1 MKTLAHIELKNN
13 DQQVIVD
20 FATKKEL
27 NTANLIT
34 ICLGQSKFASSAEQW
49 QAYEITKK
57 MEDGKDVELEDAD
70 YDLVKKKVEA
80 FEPYRNGFVFMP
92 FLELFK

>member
-1 MKTLAHIELKNN
+1 MKTLTHIELKNN
-13 DQQVIVD
+13 DQVIVD
-20 FATKKEL
+20 AGTGKEL

-34 ICLGQSKFASSAEQW
+34 ICLGQSKYASSAEQW

-57 MEDGKDVELEDAD
+57 LKEGKDVELEDTD
-70 YDLVKKKVEA
+70 YELVKSKVEA
-80 FEPYRNGFVFMP
+80 FEPYRTGFVFMP